1 LQLSVN
7 FISPTHNQTEGRAPV
22 WGSEFTTEVATL
34 QGDSEEIA
42 PTLNVKFWVL
52 VVVACSTFS
61 GTAEPNLLGLFEP
74 LRTIS
79 NLVRKDLARES

>member
-1 LQLSVN
+1 MRSRHLRRTVLS
-7 FISPTHNQTEGRAPV
+7 TGRSS
-22 WGSEFTTEVATL
+22 GSEFTIKVATI